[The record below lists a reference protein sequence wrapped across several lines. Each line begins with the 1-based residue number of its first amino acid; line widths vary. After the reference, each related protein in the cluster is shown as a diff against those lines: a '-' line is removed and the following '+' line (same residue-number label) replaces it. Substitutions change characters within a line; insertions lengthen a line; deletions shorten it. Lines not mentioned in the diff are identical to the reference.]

1 MSRVGAGKLF
11 TSMTLSE
18 AFALYRLD
26 CIVYRNQSLRTE
38 EHYDLCM
45 RSLTD
50 FVGDI
55 DVEVLTFPQIRNWK
69 LKLDKTLTASSVRN
83 YLCCLRMV
91 VRYLYRKG
99 VKTIDPD
106 LILLPKRDDK
116 VPDFIT
122 PEQVQLLID
131 CCIRLRSKAII
142 SLFYASGI
150 RLSELI
156 SLNRSDMKSNTFTV
170 IGKGNKARLCFYDE
184 RTKKYLKSYLKTRK
198 DNHPAL
204 FVSTQQEIRMTPT
217 NIQYILKAARHKSGI
232 TEVVTP
238 HVLRHS
244 YATNLLRNNAN
255 LRYVQTM
262 LGHANIATTMR
273 YTHVVDEDLRQI
285 YEKYHSV

>member
-1 MSRVGAGKLF
+1 
-11 TSMTLSE
+11 MTLSE

-26 CIVYRNQSLRTE
+26 CIVYRNQSPRTE

-45 RSLTD
+45 RSLVE

-55 DVEVLTFPQIRNWK
+55 DVTLLSFPQIRDWK
-69 LKLDKTLTASSVRN
+69 FKLDKTLSASSVRN
-83 YLCCLRMV
+83 YLGCLRMV
-91 VRYLYRKG
+91 IRYMYRKG
-99 VKTIDPD
+99 TKVLDPD

-116 VPDFIT
+116 IPDFVT

-131 CCIRLRSKAII
+131 CCIRVRSRAII
-142 SLFYASGI
+142 SLLYASGI

-156 SLNRSDMKSNTFTV
+156 SLNRSDMKGNTFTV
-170 IGKGNKARLCFYDE
+170 IGKGDKARLCFYDE
-184 RTKKYLKSYLKTRK
+184 RTREYLETYLKARK

-217 NIQYILKAARHKSGI
+217 NIQFILKAARHKSGI

-244 YATNLLRNNAN
+244 YATNLLRNNCN
-255 LRYVQTM
+255 LRYVQTL
-262 LGHANIATTMR
+262 LGHANISTTMR
-273 YTHVVDEDLRQI
+273 YTHVVDEDLRGI
-285 YEKYHSV
+285 YANFHSV